1 MVGGGLCA
9 AGWISNTLI
18 KFADYIL
25 EVLLLRGHT
34 FIPFLHMIC
43 FIVPLSMASLVRGS
57 VVN

>member
-1 MVGGGLCA
+1 MGGWGAVGGGLCA

-34 FIPFLHMIC
+34 FIPFLPMIC
-43 FIVPLSMASLVRGS
+43 FTVSALVFS
-57 VVN
+57 